1 MSLIINEPTPTL
13 PMSHQVFEPSC
24 SSPAP
29 AEELSYVIKRR
40 GLTKPFFKP
49 QYAEILC
56 LAVPNL
62 FCSVL
67 RIYAVKVFQCL
78 HYS

>member
-1 MSLIINEPTPTL
+1 MPTL

-40 GLTKPFFKP
+40 SFTKPFFKS